1 MLGHRS
7 VRMAI
12 TNPEIPE
19 MQIKAVLDAAAELI
33 KEGKHPK
40 PEIEIPLVI
49 IAPEVKAILDIA
61 LRVAPQVK
69 KEQGFAVP
77 YALGTMVETP
87 AAAISFDDDVHPV
100 YGFASFGTN
109 DLTQTTLAISRD
121 DADRFLPLY
130 VDKEFFE
137 RHSFISIHSA
147 VEKMVRTF
155 VKDARAID
163 PKLEI
168 FICGEHGGD
177 VYTIGRLHEIGLS
190 GVSMSP
196 RLGLSFHHQGRLVSG
211 YESEKIGEVGPLASP
226 LNPLSKREGT

>member
-19 MQIKAVLDAAAELI
+19 MQIKAILDAAAELI

-49 IAPEVKAILDIA
+49 IAPEVKAILEIA
-61 LRVAPQVK
+61 VKVAAQVK

-87 AAAISFDDDVHPV
+87 AAAISGSEIVPALRAKVAGYDADVHPI

-121 DADRFLPLY
+121 AADRFLPLY
-130 VDKEFFE
+130 VNKEFFE
-137 RHSFISIHSA
+137 RHPFISIHPA

-155 VKDARAID
+155 VKDALD
-163 PKLEI
+163 PKFEI

-177 VYTIGRLHEIGLS
+177 VYTIGRLHEIGLT

-196 RLGLSFHHQGRLVSG
+196 GKVYRSIIKAAQCQVQ
-211 YESEKIGEVGPLASP
+211 
-226 LNPLSKREGT
+226 NPRKSVK